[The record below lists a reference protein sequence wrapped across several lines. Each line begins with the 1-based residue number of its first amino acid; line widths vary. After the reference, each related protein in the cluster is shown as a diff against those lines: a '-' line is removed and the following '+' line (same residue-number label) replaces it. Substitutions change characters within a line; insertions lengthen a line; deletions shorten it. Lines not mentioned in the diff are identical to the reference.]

1 MLPECATN
9 AIITQGGVREKI
21 KEWKQIALTS
31 PTGLIDDE
39 HLRGLS
45 YVMPNGHLVVSRLY
59 CKFFLLS
66 ISFYVSIFIVIFHDD
81 NYR

>member
-1 MLPECATN
+1 VLPECATY

-45 YVMPNGHLVVSRLY
+45 YVIPNGHLFVSL
-59 CKFFLLS
+59 
-66 ISFYVSIFIVIFHDD
+66 IFEAVL
-81 NYR
+81 